1 MNSDRD
7 SRVNRRLSNFVS
19 KVESL
24 GPSEWG
30 VLEAAGARLF
40 ARDPA
45 GFLDRST
52 YIGRAISGLTGVG
65 ELLTVPAAAALLVGG
80 WAVGNLADG
89 IRIVFDRPRP
99 APLARSVA
107 DALGREAAKRG
118 GHGDE
123 GFMEAVERLS
133 RRAVDA
139 LGSADAARPADPVFY
154 LLLGAALA
162 IHGEDRMGAEQAA
175 RLYAPV
181 EPVIPW
187 QSLDEQD
194 PPAGLLNGEEPE
206 KRGW

>member
-1 MNSDRD
+1 MTSDKD

-40 ARDPA
+40 AKDPA

-65 ELLTVPAAAALLVGG
+65 ELLTVPAAAALQVGG

-118 GHGDE
+118 GQE
-123 GFMEAVERLS
+123 RAGFMEATERLS
-133 RRAVDA
+133 QRAVDA
-139 LGSADAARPADPVFY
+139 LGSADSARPADPVFY

-162 IHGEDRMGAEQAA
+162 IHGEDRMSAEQAA

-187 QSLDEQD
+187 ESLDEQA
-194 PPAGLLNGEEPE
+194 PPAGLLREEGSGA
-206 KRGW
+206 RDW